1 MKIDVNADFTT
12 VTGKIK
18 PRLHSSNFAPPLS
31 SRGISNMTEMYRRMN
46 FHSSRTHDWALWNAG
61 QRLIDTHFIFPLFH
75 LDPADPENYYFEP
88 TDDMIAGCQE
98 AGSKVFYRMG
108 TSIEHSGQ
116 RHFNTLP
123 IKDYAKYAEILAGIV
138 RHYTQGWANGFHY
151 DIEYWEIWN
160 EPDCGP
166 VMWNESL
173 DAFIT
178 FFVTVLKR
186 LKKEFPKLKFGGPAQ
201 CWLNKDFFT
210 KLLNACKK
218 EKIAPDFISWHCYST
233 DARNLIAQ
241 GDAGRQFLD
250 SLGFKKTETIINEW
264 HYLVTWWGL
273 HREVTPQRHQLG
285 YNKDTG
291 LWSIESAVFNLAVLA
306 GWQKTA
312 LDAGFYYGAAPYGAW
327 GFHDS
332 D

>member
-12 VTGKIK
+12 VVGKIK